1 MKTISG
7 NGSLILNGVDNWKKT
22 NEKLANCISD
32 DHHVSDPLRH
42 LVPVDAPMNRADF
55 VYVPAC
61 RTDISVTWRKAG
73 WTPPSENRNG
83 K

>member
-1 MKTISG
+1 MRTNG
-7 NGSLILNGVDNWKKT
+7 NGSLILNGVDNWKRT
-22 NEKLANCISD
+22 NEKLANSISD
-32 DHHVSDPLRH
+32 DYHVSDPVRNLMP
-42 LVPVDAPMNRADF
+42 LDAPINRPDF

>member
-7 NGSLILNGVDNWKKT
+7 NGSLILNVDNWKKT

-32 DHHVSDPLRH
+32 DHHLSDPVRH
-42 LVPVDAPMNRADF
+42 LMPVDAPMNRPDF

-61 RTDISVTWRKAG
+61 RTDISVTWRRAG